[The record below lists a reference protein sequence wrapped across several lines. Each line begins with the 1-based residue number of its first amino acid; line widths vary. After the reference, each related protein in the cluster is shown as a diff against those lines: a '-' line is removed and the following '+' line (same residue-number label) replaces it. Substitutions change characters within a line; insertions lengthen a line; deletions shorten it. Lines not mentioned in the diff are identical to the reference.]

1 MRTEH
6 SRGHHHGHQQG
17 RHNEDQ
23 QSHEPGLAETLDLD
37 ALLLH
42 EHLQEIFDWTAKHQ
56 PAPGTIVDL
65 GAGTGTGTLGLTR
78 TFPQAS
84 VVAVDQSEF
93 MLAHLASAVEKN
105 QLSDRVSTLQVD
117 LDATW
122 PELADIDLIWA
133 ASSMHHMSDPANI
146 LSQIGKTLAPGG
158 LLVVVEMDT
167 LPRHLPDDLG
177 FGAPGLEQRLHDA
190 VAIAGWNA
198 HPNWAPAIREAGM
211 EIAEQRT
218 FTYGTDE
225 NRELIAH
232 NAQTF
237 LSRMRTSLGDTL
249 SAEDLATID
258 QLLDPHGPQS
268 LTRRTDLSMR
278 GSRTVWAA
286 RPGR

>member
-1 MRTEH
+1 MTTEH
-6 SRGHHHGHQQG
+6 SHGHHHGHQQG
-17 RHNEDQ
+17 RHNEHQ

-56 PAPGTIVDL
+56 PAPDAIVDL
-65 GAGTGTGTLGLTR
+65 GAGTGTGALGLTR

-93 MLAHLASAVEKN
+93 MLAHLASAVEKH

-133 ASSMHHMSDPANI
+133 ASSMHHISDPANI
-146 LSQIGKTLAPGG
+146 LKRIGRTLAPEG
-158 LLVVVEMDT
+158 LLVVVEMDA

-177 FGAPGLEQRLHDA
+177 FGAPGLEQRLHEA
-190 VAIAGWNA
+190 VALAGWNA
-198 HPNWAPAIREAGM
+198 HPDWAPAIRKAGM
-211 EIAEQRT
+211 KIAEQRT
-218 FTYGTDE
+218 FTYDTDV

-232 NAQTF
+232 NAQRF
-237 LSRMRTSLGDTL
+237 LSRMRTSLKDTL
-249 SAEDLATID
+249 PAEDLATID
-258 QLLDPHGPQS
+258 QLLDPQGPRS
-268 LTRRTDLSMR
+268 LTSRTDLSMR